1 MPFYQTASPASREPD
16 NKALRRATTQI
27 PPSHLTQQKHNPKQP
42 NQKPDKK
49 RGRASM
55 REELIGLAEAAG
67 RIGARYVRTGAQTA
81 SVEEKGH
88 LDLVTRADK
97 EVEAFLQE
105 ELQKLYP
112 ADGICGEEGARL
124 RADADRQWVIDPI
137 DGTFNFVR
145 GLPDWAVSIG
155 LYADG
160 VPVFGVIHAPMRG
173 ETVSGGRDFAVLL
186 NGAELPP
193 LPPVDR
199 RRGVVAVGFSAD
211 TPVERELAALRFIRS
226 ELKMTYRYC
235 GSTAAAFLMLAAG
248 QVDAS
253 LGFGV
258 RSWDVMGGLPAVE
271 RLGGVSTIDWTATG
285 LRERI
290 DYLAGS
296 TELVDLARPILAGL
310 SA

>member
-1 MPFYQTASPASREPD
+1 MA
-16 NKALRRATTQI
+16 RRI
-27 PPSHLTQQKHNPKQP
+27 ER
-42 NQKPDKK
+42 
-49 RGRASM
+49 RGRSRLARTDSAFLPYVRLDSGGVRSQSGRGKTGAASDM

-67 RIGARYVRTGAQTA
+67 RIGARYFRSGALA
-81 SVEEKGH
+81 AGVEEKGH

-97 EVEAFLQE
+97 EVEAFLQQ

-112 ADGICGEEGARL
+112 ADGICGEEGASL

-155 LYADG
+155 LYAGG
-160 VPVFGVIHAPMRG
+160 VPIRG
-173 ETVSGGRDFAVLL
+173 ETVSGGRDLEVLL
-186 NGAELPP
+186 NGVKLPP
-193 LPPVDR
+193 LPPLDR

-226 ELKMTYRYC
+226 ELDMTYRHC

-258 RSWDVMGGLPAVE
+258 CSWDVMGGLPVVE
-271 RLGGVSTIDWTATG
+271 RLGGVATIDWKAIG
-285 LRERI
+285 LRQKL

-296 TELVDLARPILAGL
+296 TELVERARPILDL
-310 SA
+310 

>member
-1 MPFYQTASPASREPD
+1 
-16 NKALRRATTQI
+16 
-27 PPSHLTQQKHNPKQP
+27 
-42 NQKPDKK
+42 
-49 RGRASM
+49 M
-55 REELIGLAEAAG
+55 REEIINLAQQAG
-67 RIGARYVRTGAQTA
+67 RIGARYFGAGA
-81 SVEEKGH
+81 LAAGVEEKGH

-112 ADGICGEEGARL
+112 ADGICGEEGASL
-124 RADADRQWVIDPI
+124 RADAPRQWVIDPI

-160 VPVFGVIHAPMRG
+160 APEFGVIHAPMRG
-173 ETVSGGRDFAVLL
+173 ETVSGGRDFAVLR
-186 NGAELPP
+186 NGVELPP
-193 LPPVDR
+193 LPAVDR
-199 RRGVVAVGFSAD
+199 RRGVVAVGFAAD
-211 TPVERELAALRFIRS
+211 TPVERELAALRFILT
-226 ELKMTYRYC
+226 ELKMTYRHC

-258 RSWDVMGGLPAVE
+258 CSWDVMGGLPAVE
-271 RLGGVSTIDWTATG
+271 RLGGVATIDWKATD
-285 LRERI
+285 LREKI

-296 TELVDLARPILAGL
+296 AELVELARPILARL
-310 SA
+310 PA